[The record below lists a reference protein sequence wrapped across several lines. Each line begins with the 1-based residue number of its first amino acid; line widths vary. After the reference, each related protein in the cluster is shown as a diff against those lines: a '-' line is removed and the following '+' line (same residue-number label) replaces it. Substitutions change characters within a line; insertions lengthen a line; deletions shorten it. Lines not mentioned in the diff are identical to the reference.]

1 MIRGIQPKHIVK
13 KRSIWQNRFSI
24 LGISDSNLL
33 VSSSDNKE
41 RFNIYIIVCL
51 LHLFL
56 ISLKAGSSSFG
67 SVSRVTSI
75 QLGQRKHLGLKQCQ
89 PHKVCP
95 MWSKTTSATER
106 NIRKKKQSGRE
117 IIHNEFRLICNE
129 IKKMKIY
136 IKQQK
141 LVLELKFTKPI
152 LLSI

>member
-1 MIRGIQPKHIVK
+1 MSFT
-13 KRSIWQNRFSI
+13 SIF
-24 LGISDSNLL
+24 
-33 VSSSDNKE
+33 
-41 RFNIYIIVCL
+41 
-51 LHLFL
+51 

-67 SVSRVTSI
+67 SVSRVTYI
-75 QLGQRKHLGLKQCQ
+75 QLGQRKHLGLKQRQ

-106 NIRKKKQSGRE
+106 SIRKKKQSGRE
-117 IIHNEFRLICNE
+117 IIHNEFRPICNE